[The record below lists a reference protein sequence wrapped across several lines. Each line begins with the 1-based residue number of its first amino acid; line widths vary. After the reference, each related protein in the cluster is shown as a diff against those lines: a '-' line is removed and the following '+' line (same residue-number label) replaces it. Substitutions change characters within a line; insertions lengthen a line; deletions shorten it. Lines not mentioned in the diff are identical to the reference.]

1 MAAVQISPE
10 ELSSFHAA
18 HFSTTSANHFAHHF
32 LGPVD
37 EEYVEEEYY
46 EEEYEEDD
54 GLGWYEDGVKRT
66 LTDEQIQIFRH
77 SEIEALLR
85 ERRHI
90 AENGGKESSTP
101 TAQLDVEPTVDEGE
115 FEDGQLE
122 ESSINTPSSNAN
134 TSNEVKKKKKK
145 NKKKK
150 NQNQNNG
157 GQKSF
162 YKQNVKPDLRKRTWD
177 VVETGLGNLD
187 YDEVDSAGAS
197 ASSRPTQRRKISYDD
212 D

>member
-18 HFSTTSANHFAHHF
+18 HFSTISAGHFAHHF
-32 LGPVD
+32 LGPVK
-37 EEYVEEEYY
+37 EEYAEEEYY

-90 AENGGKESSTP
+90 AENGRKETP
-101 TAQLDVEPTVDEGE
+101 TPTVQPTVDPTVDDGE
-115 FEDGQLE
+115 FEDGELE
-122 ESSINTPSSNAN
+122 ESSINTPSSHVN
-134 TSNEVKKKKKK
+134 TNNEAKKKKKK

-150 NQNQNNG
+150 NQNNG

-162 YKQNVKPDLRKRTWD
+162 YKQSVKPDLRKRTWD

-187 YDEVDSAGAS
+187 YDEVESVGAS
-197 ASSRPTQRRKISYDD
+197 GSSRPAQRRKISYDD